1 METFPDV
8 YAVITLL
15 RLIGLGTLEILLREN
30 KQFCRNVKITYY
42 TGKEPLLFL
51 VLHYE
56 LDSELTLGLVF
67 LSYSLFSL
75 LLF

>member
-15 RLIGLGTLEILLREN
+15 RLKGLGTLEILLREN

-42 TGKEPLLFL
+42 TGREPLLFL